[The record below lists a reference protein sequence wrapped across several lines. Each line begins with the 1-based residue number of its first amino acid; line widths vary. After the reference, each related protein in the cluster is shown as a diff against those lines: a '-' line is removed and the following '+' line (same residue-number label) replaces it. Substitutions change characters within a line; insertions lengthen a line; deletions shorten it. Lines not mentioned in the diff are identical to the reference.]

1 MENQPRVYLDHAAT
15 TAMREEVFEAVQD
28 AYKYYYGNP
37 SSIYKEGREAAAQL
51 KKARESVAAA
61 INADPAEI
69 FFTSSGSEADNW
81 ALKGAAFARQAKGK
95 HIITTKI
102 EHHAVLHTAQ
112 WLERQGFTVTYLDVD
127 EFALVD
133 ADQVR
138 RAMREDTILV
148 SIMMA
153 NNEVGT
159 IQPVKEIAEIC
170 QERKVL
176 FHTDAVQVLGALP
189 IDVKEL
195 GADMLS
201 FSAHKLYGPKGVGAL
216 YIKRGKKID
225 NLLHGGA
232 QEMNRRASTENVPQI
247 IGFAE
252 AVKLA
257 VADLP
262 EESRRLSAL
271 RDKLIE
277 EIATT
282 IPYAKLNGHPTKRLP
297 NNINFSFEF
306 IEGESMLISLDM
318 AGFSCSSGS
327 ACTSASLEP
336 SHVLLAMGLPHEI
349 AHGSL
354 RISLGRENTPE
365 QLKNFVPTLEKAV
378 KRLRDMSPLWDDFMK
393 GKIEK
398 SLIKECCN

>member
-1 MENQPRVYLDHAAT
+1 MEDKPRVYLDHAAT
-15 TAMREEVFEAVQD
+15 TAMREEVIEVVQ
-28 AYKYYYGNP
+28 AANKHYYGNP

-51 KKARESVAAA
+51 KKAREAVAAA
-61 INADPAEI
+61 IHAEPGEI
-69 FFTSSGSEADNW
+69 FFTSGGSEADNW

-112 WLERQGFTVTYLDVD
+112 WLEKQGFTVTYLDVD

-133 ADQVR
+133 VNQVR

-159 IQPVKEIAEIC
+159 IQPIEEIAEIC
-170 QERKVL
+170 RERNVL

-189 IDVKEL
+189 IDVKKL

-201 FSAHKLYGPKGVGAL
+201 FSAHKLYGPKGIGAL
-216 YIKRGKKID
+216 YIKRGKKVD

-232 QEMNRRASTENVPQI
+232 QEMNRRAGTENIPQI

-257 VADLP
+257 VAELP
-262 EESRRLSAL
+262 EESKRISAL
-271 RDKLIE
+271 RDEIIE

-282 IPYAKLNGHPTKRLP
+282 IPYAKLNGHPIRRLP

-327 ACTSASLEP
+327 ACTSASLDP

-354 RISLGRENTPE
+354 RISLGRENTSE
-365 QLKNFVPTLEKAV
+365 QLKDFVPTLARAV
-378 KRLRDMSPLWDDFMK
+378 KRLREMSPLWDDYTK

-398 SLIKECCN
+398 SLIKEYSN